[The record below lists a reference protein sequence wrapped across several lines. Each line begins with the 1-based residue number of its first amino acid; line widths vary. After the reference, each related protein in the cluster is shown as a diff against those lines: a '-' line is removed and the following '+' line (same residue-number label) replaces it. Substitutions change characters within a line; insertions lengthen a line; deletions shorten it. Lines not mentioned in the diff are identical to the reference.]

1 VGPKLSPCFTPRVV
15 KNGSL
20 YEMPNLHEYNVL
32 EYISLISLRK
42 LPPIL
47 YFLEKSISVYA
58 VESLFEIDKAYI
70 KFTLKFM

>member
-1 VGPKLSPCFTPRVV
+1 
-15 KNGSL
+15 
-20 YEMPNLHEYNVL
+20 MPNLHEYNVL